1 MAFRRRVTP
10 IRTRAETLRW
20 GKRQGLGESSHSFHP
35 CGAAS
40 ARPSRRLS
48 GLSTARIGWTEGH
61 AGAGSNRRGCPGPE
75 FAVLSPLRQLRTAA
89 PRRSERRL
97 PGRPFPRRPDQARGR
112 ESGAHRRPR
121 NAWPQSG
128 WSPQARRHR
137 CARHN
142 RPPLG
147 VEVQLAE
154 RPSRPRRT
162 GSRVTAGAARTA
174 RAADRA
180 TACGSTT

>member
-97 PGRPFPRRPDQARGR
+97 PGRPF
-112 ESGAHRRPR
+112 
-121 NAWPQSG
+121 
-128 WSPQARRHR
+128 
-137 CARHN
+137 
-142 RPPLG
+142 L
-147 VEVQLAE
+147 
-154 RPSRPRRT
+154 
-162 GSRVTAGAARTA
+162 AARTRGGGGSRA
-174 RAADRA
+174 RIGDPETLGRSRVGLPKPVGTDARGTIVHLSAWKVNGPNGLVARGGRA
-180 TACGSTT
+180 HE